1 MVANPDA
8 DYIPAPSTRFSDGGD
23 IVGKND
29 EHTGEMLEMKASLF
43 AEEEVPF
50 VDLTNDAPVDEEE

>member
-1 MVANPDA
+1 MNA
-8 DYIPAPSTRFSDGGD
+8 
-23 IVGKND
+23 
-29 EHTGEMLEMKASLF
+29 GEMLEMKASLF